1 MRNRGGKLDPGRTGA
16 DQDESHLART
26 FLFVIGRFSQFKCAQ
41 DPCSDRLSVVEVL
54 EARRK
59 LRELVTTEITR
70 THSSSNHQEVVFE
83 FSTAN
88 PRASNFDASCSKIDS
103 LDLGQQHA
111 EVLLFRLQL

>member
-26 FLFVIGRFSQFKCAQ
+26 LLLVIGRFSQFKCTQ
-41 DPCSDRLSVVEVL
+41 DLCSDRLSVVEAL
-54 EARRK
+54 EAWRE
-59 LRELVTTEITR
+59 LRELVMTEIAWM
-70 THSSSNHQEVVFE
+70 HSSSNHQEVVFE

-88 PRASNFDASCSKIDS
+88 PRASNFDTSSSKTDA

-111 EVLLFRLQL
+111 EVLLFR